1 MSGTA
6 RQQMLS
12 GKTPFFASTLDQ
24 RFSFCL
30 YVPTCHSFEG
40 PPLPLLVVI
49 HGTRRQT
56 GSYINHLKSF
66 SESHRCIVLCP
77 LFPAGIIDPMDVN
90 NYKTLLYHDIRFDLV
105 LLSMIDQAA
114 ATWSIITQKFFL
126 HGFSGGGQFAHRFLY
141 LHPTR
146 LAAVSAGAPGNIT
159 HPDTTIP
166 WPNGLADCAQ
176 VFGIHTA
183 PDFDEISRVPL
194 QLVVGE
200 KDTDGGMLG
209 KDDRAG
215 RTRIDRIKYL
225 HKALSACGVSAELV
239 VVPGVA
245 HDGLKC
251 ISAVERW
258 LAPLIDARA

>member
-1 MSGTA
+1 
-6 RQQMLS
+6 RHRKLS

-56 GSYINHLKSF
+56 RSYINH
-66 SESHRCIVLCP
+66 ESHRCIVLCP

-90 NYKTLLYHDIRFDLV
+90 NYKALLYHDIRFDLRRKA
-105 LLSMIDQAA
+105 IY
-114 ATWSIITQKFFL
+114 
-126 HGFSGGGQFAHRFLY
+126 RFLY

-159 HPDTTIP
+159 HPDATIP

-225 HKALSACGVSAELV
+225 HKALSACGVSSELV

-245 HDGLKC
+245 HDGLEC
-251 ISAVERW
+251 ISVVEAW
-258 LAPLIDARA
+258 LALLIDARA